1 MNNSRKEREVDK
13 EKGSKDGKKKRQKL
27 IRGQFMSTLSSL
39 TYKSCPLFFLNHF
52 FQLLIEA
59 RKITKRYLFFYTK
72 KITSSSYYDI
82 ENICLVSSFKLF
94 FNVFC
99 KPVNI
104 CFAFLSLTACTQRFS
119 ASRRSFLE
127 QMRVI
132 YVLSHQVP
140 GFNIYAQIHPAQY
153 TPQVIHC

>member
-1 MNNSRKEREVDK
+1 MNRSRKEKEVEK
-13 EKGSKDGKKKRQKL
+13 EKGNKDGKKIKISRQ
-27 IRGQFMSTLSSL
+27 FTSTLSSL
-39 TYKSCPLFFLNHF
+39 ACKSSPLFFLNHY
-52 FQLLIEA
+52 FQHLTET
-59 RKITKRYLFFYTK
+59 RKKTFTHFSRK

-82 ENICLVSSFKLF
+82 KNICLFSSFRLF

-104 CFAFLSLTACTQRFS
+104 CFAFLPLTACFQWFS

-132 YVLSHQVP
+132 YVLSRQVHRLTYMLRFILYSIP
-140 GFNIYAQIHPAQY
+140 LKLPR
-153 TPQVIHC
+153 